1 MVLATLSTHKAERGR
16 PDAKVLRLALRS
28 YAFVPPTWDQA
39 VPDDV
44 AKALI
49 WVADP
54 SRPVTDLTDRD
65 TAKEAVA
72 ALKVN
77 NNGKPAAVKTAARRY
92 STLLSCMGYAVE
104 RKLLSSN
111 PVTGVKLARNGRTV
125 EEIDPRTVPS
135 LAQARR
141 LLDGAA
147 TLKTRNVDRAGHLA
161 VYFAVMYYAGMR
173 PSEVRGLRRA
183 DLDLP
188 EEGWGRALLGESLPQ
203 NDGKWFDDG
212 EQFTSQ
218 PLKHRGK
225 GAVRPVA
232 LPPVLVA
239 LLRAH
244 IQVHGIA
251 PDGRI
256 FFDGPSRSPISNMTR
271 AYMWERVRQE
281 ALTEAELAI
290 GLAKRPYM
298 TCGTVTPPT
307 C

>member
-1 MVLATLSTHKAERGR
+1 MRWPGDPDGTRRNTAEGLVSVVLATLSTHKAERGR

-188 EEGWGRALLGESLPQ
+188 EEGWAARCWVKASRRTTASGSMTVSSSPVSPSSTGERARFGRWPFPRS
-203 NDGKWFDDG
+203 
-212 EQFTSQ
+212 S
-218 PLKHRGK
+218 
-225 GAVRPVA
+225 
-232 LPPVLVA
+232 
-239 LLRAH
+239 
-244 IQVHGIA
+244 
-251 PDGRI
+251 
-256 FFDGPSRSPISNMTR
+256 SRSCAHTSKCT
-271 AYMWERVRQE
+271 
-281 ALTEAELAI
+281 AL
-290 GLAKRPYM
+290 RPM
-298 TCGTVTPPT
+298 AGSSSMARPAPPSPT
-307 C
+307 